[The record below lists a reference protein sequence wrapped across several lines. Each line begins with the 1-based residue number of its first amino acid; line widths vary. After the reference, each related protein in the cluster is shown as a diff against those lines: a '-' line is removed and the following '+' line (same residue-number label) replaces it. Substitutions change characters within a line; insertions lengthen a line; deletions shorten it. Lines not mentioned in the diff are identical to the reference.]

1 MVVLQRPLDLGR
13 EVERELQLLRSRAL
27 PDGLADL
34 RIGDLGVQQDLEQL
48 AEQHHRCVRAVGDV
62 KLELDQRTP
71 RLGVLDA
78 DPVVEEID
86 DLVGD
91 PCCGLG
97 AERQQRGMAK
107 HRVAAADRLAGRV
120 THVLRE
126 HPPPVRRDHLQIPV
140 FGLQRAQQLKLLDRL
155 ADPSDRPR
163 LLAELLDRRRRRARA
178 DHKQLVKAVL
188 QYGRQERRYAAVD
201 LLLTI
206 ATCRDNESL
215 EDGQTGTHQP
225 VAPQPV
231 DGAAQQ
237 RKRPIMPERTVRQPC
252 PQRVQIG
259 VSARPERADR
269 HGLGDVLGASVALG
283 VQARRCD

>member
-27 PDGLADL
+27 PDCLADL

-62 KLELDQRTP
+62 ELELDERTA

-78 DPVVEEID
+78 NSVIEEIH

-126 HPPPVRRDHLQIPV
+126 HAPSVRRDHLQIPV

-155 ADPSDRPR
+155 ADPTDRPR
-163 LLAELLDRRRRRARA
+163 FLAELLDRRRRRARA

-188 QYGRQERRYAAVD
+188 QDGRQERRYATVD
-201 LLLTI
+201 LLLSI
-206 ATCRDNESL
+206 ASCCGDDPL
-215 EDGQTGTHQP
+215 EHRQPWTHHP
-225 VAPQPV
+225 VA
-231 DGAAQQ
+231 A
-237 RKRPIMPERTVRQPC
+237 
-252 PQRVQIG
+252 
-259 VSARPERADR
+259 
-269 HGLGDVLGASVALG
+269 
-283 VQARRCD
+283 